1 MKKKILSATFVIVI
15 ITIAT
20 FNLYISKIEHNYSEL
35 KLADIELLAYA
46 EDDTP
51 YNPYCIEGGKGSIQC
66 SIDAGIEILGVG
78 VSASCSTS
86 CKDGY
91 YACCGIRCTCKP
103 E

>member
-1 MKKKILSATFVIVI
+1 MRKKILSAAFLIVI

-51 YNPYCIEGGKGSIQC
+51 L
-66 SIDAGIEILGVG
+66 ILIV
-78 VSASCSTS
+78 
-86 CKDGY
+86 
-91 YACCGIRCTCKP
+91 
-103 E
+103 